1 MVGRAFFI
9 IPDEM
14 FIFSSLPLNGGDENM
29 IPDAKHVTQV
39 IKCGFVVPFKG
50 VSKYNNGGSN
60 SNMQRPKW
68 ISDMFLQEEE
78 RIVAAAKLVE
88 AEQQQQQPKSSKG
101 GTVKPRKRKPETAD
115 VPVSA
120 APLPL
125 LPPPPPPQSVTP
137 PQASVVAAADG
148 QTKKQKL
155 AEEIGNHV
163 IRWILEINKL

>member
-78 RIVAAAKLVE
+78 RIVAAAKLVD
-88 AEQQQQQPKSSKG
+88 AEQPPKSSKG

-125 LPPPPPPQSVTP
+125 LPPPPPPPQSVTP
-137 PQASVVAAADG
+137 PQAADG